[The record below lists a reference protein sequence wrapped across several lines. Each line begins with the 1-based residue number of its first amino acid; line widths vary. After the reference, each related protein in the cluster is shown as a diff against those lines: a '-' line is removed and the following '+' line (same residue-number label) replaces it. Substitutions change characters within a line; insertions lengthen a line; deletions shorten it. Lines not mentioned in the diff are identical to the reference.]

1 MKKKRKRT
9 EKLIAIEVGLQR
21 QSFVKEGKFS
31 RSKNDLIWRG
41 SRIVRHFHDSSNIFA
56 KYSALMM
63 KRLLLLR
70 RVRRLMKERPTSR
83 SRISYFC

>member
-31 RSKNDLIWRG
+31 RSKNLDLIWRG
-41 SRIVRHFHDSSNIFA
+41 STIVRHFHDSSNIFA

-70 RVRRLMKERPTSR
+70 RVRRLVKE
-83 SRISYFC
+83 